1 MPLRLQNV
9 YINERKGF
17 LFMAK
22 EIFQLRYFGE
32 EHSNNFPIATTA
44 QMLLEGSFLPENSSI
59 IKLGIQS
66 IPGLKFYINGNI
78 SPIMLGSSGLYE
90 IDLTHTT
97 GVITALKFD
106 NQILNNFSDYNNNYL
121 FIDMIME

>member
-1 MPLRLQNV
+1 MPLKLQNV

-32 EHSNNFPIATTA
+32 GHGNNFPTTISQ
-44 QMLLEGSFLPENSSI
+44 QMLLEGSFLPKNSSI

-66 IPGLKFYINGNI
+66 IPGLKFYINDNT

-97 GVITALKFD
+97 GVITSLKFD
-106 NQILNNFSDYNNNYL
+106 NQILDNFSNYNNSYL